1 MLPLLSIVIPTRD
14 RAALLL
20 RVIEALLNQ
29 AADIE
34 NQIEI
39 IIVDDGSTEDVETPL
54 KDMAARRGQ
63 DGMIHYIH
71 QSPKGP
77 AAARNLG
84 IREAR
89 GELVL
94 FLGDDILASP
104 GLLRAHV
111 LTHTEEH
118 PGKEFAVLGMADLA
132 PEFLQTPFAEWWRHW
147 NFRYWLL
154 LEEKRL
160 PDYSFFYTNNLSLK
174 RDFLLQHGMF
184 DESFRYAAYE
194 DGELGARLIKQGLQ
208 LVFRPEAKADHYHE
222 INLRTACQRM
232 VIRGKSYDLFIE
244 KTGLLGLSR
253 IWMAIGAGPWMTPA
267 IIRPLFRL
275 ADWLQTRV
283 AVGLVYT
290 LVLMYCFRVGRKV
303 SPSIQEIS

>member
-208 LVFRPEAKADHYHE
+208 LVFRPEAKA
-222 INLRTACQRM
+222 
-232 VIRGKSYDLFIE
+232 
-244 KTGLLGLSR
+244 SR